1 MWMLY
6 PKYFTFRGMWINHL
20 IVHPHFQLS
29 ITTGRRDTWPPR
41 KSGAPRPIRRSL
53 DIARTLIRR
62 LLLAPDFC
70 CKTSAAA
77 SRHASMHIWAPGQAG
92 STAATASSRWCKQ
105 PLNPGRKT
113 QSVPMLQPEERKTEK
128 WILLQ
133 FSQIGRNLHSITS
146 CLISVV
152 LVTLSCRVRTDQ
164 CHLHDDMISENWW
177 VSNVFVSSVFRS
189 GVRLS
194 TFSDQGVQAGIFHH
208 LCPNGGTSLHQQQ
221 PN

>member
-1 MWMLY
+1 MWN
-6 PKYFTFRGMWINHL
+6 NHL
-20 IVHPHFQLS
+20 IGHPHFQLS

-53 DIARTLIRR
+53 DTARTLIHRR
-62 LLLAPDFC
+62 LQSGPCCLLP
-70 CKTSAAA
+70 TSAAKRALLHRGMRRCISERLVRQVPRLLRHHPDDANSLSIQGGKHRA
-77 SRHASMHIWAPGQAG
+77 SRCYSLKKE
-92 STAATASSRWCKQ
+92 KQ
-105 PLNPGRKT
+105 RSGYSCGFPQT
-113 QSVPMLQPEERKTEK
+113 
-128 WILLQ
+128 
-133 FSQIGRNLHSITS
+133 GRNLHSITS

-177 VSNVFVSSVFRS
+177 LSNVFVSSVFRS

-208 LCPNGGTSLHQQQ
+208 LCPSGGTSLRQRQ